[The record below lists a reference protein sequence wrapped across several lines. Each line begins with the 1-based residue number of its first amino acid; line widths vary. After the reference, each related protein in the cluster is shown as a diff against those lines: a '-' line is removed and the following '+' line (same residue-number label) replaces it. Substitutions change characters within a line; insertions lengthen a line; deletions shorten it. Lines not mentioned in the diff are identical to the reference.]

1 MVLAGAAMMP
11 IRGQRVVRVM
21 PICEVGWFCPGTRA
35 GDGLPFRGQTRMGA
49 MTPLAAWDRF
59 EHDHPRGDYVLLYAA
74 LARDVVPGTL
84 DRLLRREIEFAR
96 AHHHRLAP

>member
-1 MVLAGAAMMP
+1 MTPVAHLAALARKNIP
-11 IRGQRVVRVM
+11 VA

-35 GDGLPFRGQTRMGA
+35 GDGLPYRGQTRMGA

-59 EHDHPRGDYVLLYAA
+59 ELDHPHGDYVLLYAA

-84 DRLLRREIEFAR
+84 DRLMCREIELAR
-96 AHHHRLAP
+96 AHNHWLAQ